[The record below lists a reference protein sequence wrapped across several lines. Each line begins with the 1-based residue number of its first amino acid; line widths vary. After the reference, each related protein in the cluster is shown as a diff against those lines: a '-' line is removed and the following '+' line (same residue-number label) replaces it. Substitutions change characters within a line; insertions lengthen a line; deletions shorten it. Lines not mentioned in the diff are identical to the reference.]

1 MKRFGLLAVVVVTLF
16 LPSLGRAQSTGR
28 VECARSDD
36 YIYLYSSTVTMEVRK
51 TLQCGDIIEITG
63 TYDAYYAARTAK
75 GDAGY
80 VPKAMVV
87 ILKDQVGTGLPE
99 AKAPAFGRSP
109 YDDKPKPPV
118 VVTPKVVGFVL
129 LRDTPVRMRLAK
141 GLSSATAHAGDAV
154 ECEVL
159 DDVMVDGVVV
169 IARGATATGT
179 VAQAEI
185 KKRFGHDGK
194 LAISITSVRLVDSEP
209 APVRM
214 YYESSGNSNTGAP
227 VQLGSGKD
235 AMIAPGTD
243 FRALVDGDV
252 RLKRED
258 FVSTKDGGGSPSA
271 DNEQSPQNPQ

>member
-1 MKRFGLLAVVVVTLF
+1 MKRFGLLAGLVVTLF

-51 TLQCGDIIEITG
+51 TLQCGDTIEITG
-63 TYDAYYAARTAK
+63 TYDAYYAARTAR

-99 AKAPAFGRSP
+99 AKTPAFGRSP

-118 VVTPKVVGFVL
+118 VVTPKVAGFVL
-129 LRDTPVRMRLAK
+129 LRDTPVRMRLTK

-154 ECEVL
+154 DCEVL
-159 DDVMVDGVVV
+159 GVVV

-194 LAISITSVRLVDSEP
+194 LAISITSVRLVDSQS

-227 VQLGSGKD
+227 VQLSSGKD

-243 FRALVDGDV
+243 FKALVDGDV

-258 FVSTKDGGGSPSA
+258 FVSAKDGGGSPSA
-271 DNEQSPQNPQ
+271 DNAQSPQNPQ